1 MEAMSDLVAMLT
13 LLIFVVMIFG
23 GLFLPTIIARYR
35 KHNNLGAI
43 FVTNLVGMFFFGIG
57 WIIALVW
64 SLTDNV
70 DIS

>member
-1 MEAMSDLVAMLT
+1 MNALSDLGAILT
-13 LLIFVVMIFG
+13 LLLFVVMIFG

-43 FVTNLVGMFFFGIG
+43 FVTNLIGMFFFGIG
-57 WIIALVW
+57 WIVALIW

-70 DIS
+70 EI

>member
-1 MEAMSDLVAMLT
+1 MNALSDLGAILT

-43 FVTNLVGMFFFGIG
+43 FVTNLIGMFFFGIG
-57 WIIALVW
+57 WIVALIW

-70 DIS
+70 EI